1 VAAVLVC
8 AYADDG
14 MLTDPQAQAN
24 LWYVIFEIVSAY
36 GNVGLSLGVPGQVY
50 SLSGAMSSTGKA
62 VMIAMMWLGKH
73 RGLPSAKDEVV
84 DFGWDR
90 YLVACRFYDDD
101 DDDGGGGGDEVA
113 GSDASVAGDQQATH
127 TDDALV

>member
-1 VAAVLVC
+1 MSLVPIILLVAAVLVC
-8 AYADDG
+8 AYAEDG

-90 YLVACRFYDDD
+90 YLVACRFYDD
-101 DDDGGGGGDEVA
+101 EVA